1 MKGVNVKS
9 MKTDIGKLILAVLT
23 IHALIVATWLIVC
36 KLAKFNLL

>member
-23 IHALIVATWLIVC
+23 LHAVIVVTWVVVC